1 MEEKPINPKSNFA
14 VTGLYFYTND
24 VVKHAKS
31 LEPSKRGELEI
42 TDLNNTY
49 IDKKSMRLEMM
60 DSLKFKWL
68 DSGTFSALHD
78 SSEFVMKQQEKT
90 KSQIALLDEIAF
102 LKGFIKKGQ
111 LKKNLKNLSSD
122 LQNYLREKYFSS

>member
-1 MEEKPINPKSNFA
+1 
-14 VTGLYFYTND
+14 
-24 VVKHAKS
+24 
-31 LEPSKRGELEI
+31 
-42 TDLNNTY
+42 
-49 IDKKSMRLEMM
+49 MRLEMM